1 MPYYVYLIKPRV
13 TNLVKGLEK
22 VAEFENFKQ
31 AKTFVKEKRSGQDG
45 EEPVT
50 YKIIFAENALEAEE
64 RLSEQR
70 EAPILREW
78 EK

>member
-1 MPYYVYLIKPRV
+1 MPYYVYMIKPGV
-13 TNLVKGLEK
+13 TNLIKNLEK
-22 VAEFENFKQ
+22 VSEFENFKE
-31 AKTFVKEKRSGQDG
+31 AKAFVKEKRIGQDG
-45 EEPVT
+45 EEPVS
-50 YKIIFAENALEAEE
+50 YKIIFADNVLEAEE

>member
-1 MPYYVYLIKPRV
+1 MPYYVYKIKPGVTDLIK
-13 TNLVKGLEK
+13 NLEK
-22 VAEFENFKQ
+22 VSEFENYKE
-31 AKTFVKEKRSGQDG
+31 AKTFVKEKRIGQDG

-50 YKIIFAENALEAEE
+50 YKIIFADNPLEAEE

>member
-1 MPYYVYLIKPRV
+1 MPYYVYLIKPGV

>member
-1 MPYYVYLIKPRV
+1 MPYYVYLIKQGV

-31 AKTFVKEKRSGQDG
+31 AKSFVKEKRSGQDG

-50 YKIIFAENALEAEE
+50 YKIIFAENVLEAEE

>member
-1 MPYYVYLIKPRV
+1 MPYYVYLIKPGV
-13 TNLVKGLEK
+13 TNLVKDLEK
-22 VAEFENFKQ
+22 VSEFENFKE
-31 AKTFVKEKRSGQDG
+31 AKAFVKEKRSGQDG
-45 EEPVT
+45 DEPVN

-64 RLSEQR
+64 RLSEHR

>member
-1 MPYYVYLIKPRV
+1 MPYYVYLIKQGV

-22 VAEFENFKQ
+22 VAEFENFKE
-31 AKTFVKEKRSGQDG
+31 AKTFVKDKRSGQDG

-50 YKIIFAENALEAEE
+50 YKIIFAENVLEAEE

>member
-1 MPYYVYLIKPRV
+1 MPYYVYLIKPGI
-13 TNLVKGLEK
+13 TNLVKDLEK
-22 VAEFENFKQ
+22 ISEFEDFKQ
-31 AKTFVKEKRSGQDG
+31 AKAFVKDKRGGQGGD
-45 EEPVT
+45 EPVT
-50 YKIIFAENALEAEE
+50 YKIIFADNPLEAEE